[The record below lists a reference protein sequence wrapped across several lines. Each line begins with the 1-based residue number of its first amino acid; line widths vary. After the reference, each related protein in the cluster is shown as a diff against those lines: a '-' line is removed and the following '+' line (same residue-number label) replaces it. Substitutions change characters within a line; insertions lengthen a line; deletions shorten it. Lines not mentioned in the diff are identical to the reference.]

1 MPPAMRH
8 HSPRSLLLLP
18 LALAAFAL
26 PAGTAQAS
34 PCVIAN
40 ASAIP
45 TGDTASIQHARR
57 QTLCLLNQERAQH
70 GMGPLRL
77 NKRLSRASLRH
88 SRSMIRKHYFEHGNF
103 VARIVN
109 ARYVNRREAWALA
122 ENIAWGTGSLA
133 TPAETVRAWM
143 NSPGHRANILN
154 PRFRDIGI
162 GIAPGAPAMVHAAAS
177 PTTYTTD
184 FGRKG

>member
-1 MPPAMRH
+1 MRRPVRR
-8 HSPRSLLLLP
+8 HSPRSLF
-18 LALAAFAL
+18 LALVALALLAL
-26 PAGTAQAS
+26 PAATAQAS

-40 ASAIP
+40 AGAIP
-45 TGDTASIQHARR
+45 TGERSSIQHARR
-57 QTLCLLNQERAQH
+57 QTLCLVNHERAQH
-70 GMGPLRL
+70 GLRPLRL

-88 SRSMIRKHYFEHGNF
+88 SRNMIRKHYFDHGNF

-109 ARYVNRREAWALA
+109 ARYVSRRQAWALA

-133 TPAETVRAWM
+133 TPAQTVRAWM
-143 NSPGHRANILN
+143 HSPGHRANILN

-162 GIAPGAPAMVHAAAS
+162 GIAVGAPALVHAAAS
-177 PTTYTTD
+177 AATYTTD

>member
-1 MPPAMRH
+1 MRRPVRR
-8 HSPRSLLLLP
+8 HSPRSLLVVP
-18 LALAAFAL
+18 VALAAFAL
-26 PAGTAQAS
+26 PAATAQAS

-45 TGDTASIQHARR
+45 TAQKASIQHARR
-57 QTLCLLNQERAQH
+57 QTLCLLNQERAKR
-70 GMGPLRL
+70 GMRPLRL

-88 SRSMIRKHYFEHGNF
+88 SRQMIRKHYFEHGNF

-109 ARYVNRREAWALA
+109 ARYVNRHQAWALA
-122 ENIAWGTGSLA
+122 ENIAWGTGSLS

-143 NSPGHRANILN
+143 HSPGHRANILN

-162 GIAPGAPAMVHAAAS
+162 GIAIGAPGLVHAAAAAA
-177 PTTYTTD
+177 TYTTD